1 MDFAFNKADSRNLPK
16 VDNDMVTVLEFLKTD
31 SNFLFLSELRGIRAQ
46 RSTRD
51 SYGDVAI
58 GNVEVGRIQSH
69 CIVRGEVTPEHKV
82 KLKLAAYKVAI
93 TLNEVQDVIE
103 VLWM

>member
-16 VDNDMVTVLEFLKTD
+16 VDMVTVLEFLKTD
-31 SNFLFLSELRGIRAQ
+31 SNFFLSELRGIKAQ

-58 GNVEVGRIQSH
+58 GNVEVRRNQSH

-82 KLKLAAYKVAI
+82 KLKLAAYKVSI